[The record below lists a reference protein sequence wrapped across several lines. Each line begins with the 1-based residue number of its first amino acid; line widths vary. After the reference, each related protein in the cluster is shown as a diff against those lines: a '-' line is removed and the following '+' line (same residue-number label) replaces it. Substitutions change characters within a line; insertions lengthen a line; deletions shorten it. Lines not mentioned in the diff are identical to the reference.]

1 MASFVSENV
10 AAEKVDAMKKFEGKR
25 NFLKFLPA
33 IEALVAVLLLLY
45 WLTSTLFAGEYLR
58 RIISGGLTGAGI
70 YIFGV
75 VNVLIALIFSLSN
88 QQKLTQPDMCF
99 QYVSSSAVSPISGFS
114 SSSSSAT
121 SPIDGVCSSAVVSE
135 SINEEIVLEEK
146 SVTDFTSVTLAAVE
160 ARPIR
165 REMVRA
171 VSSVAETAHSI
182 RKKREMMALAPAT
195 SESTANDHHVYRRS
209 RSERLEVRGASC
221 RSMRRMRDI
230 DDLSSDDFRS
240 TVETFIAGKKKMLS
254 KEWIRP

>member
-1 MASFVSENV
+1 MTSFVPENV
-10 AAEKVDAMKKFEGKR
+10 AAEKVDAMKRFERKR

-45 WLTSTLFAGEYLR
+45 WLTSTLLAGEYLR

-88 QQKLTQPDMCF
+88 QQKLTQPDMYF
-99 QYVSSSAVSPISGFS
+99 QYASSSAVSPISGL

-121 SPIDGVCSSAVVSE
+121 SPVDGSCSSAVVSD

-146 SVTDFTSVTLAAVE
+146 PVTDFTSATLPAVE
-160 ARPIR
+160 ARLMR

-182 RKKREMMALAPAT
+182 RRKREMMVLPPAT

-209 RSERLEVRGASC
+209 RSERLDVRGASC
-221 RSMRRMRDI
+221 RSTRRMRDI
-230 DDLSSDDFRS
+230 DDLSSDEFRS